1 METPIGTGG
10 QRIADIAATVP
21 ILVGDKH
28 RVALPIAELHPHA
41 EREIGIHAE
50 FQIGRSSE
58 RHVVKLRTVG
68 FLGKPQGALAHTAL
82 NQGRQSDR
90 GSMVVATRRIAE
102 IGVEGQV
109 GDQALANVV
118 HNRQCRLL
126 AQSSL
131 PVGGTDLHGV
141 APGITRLNS
150 GQHQGRLC
158 GPGNKRSVAE
168 PLVSDGVDAGRTHLK
183 LGAAVGSHS
192 DVQGLFGDRRCLLGV
207 DGDLSR
213 VRRYT
218 RDTVADDAGVL
229 ACIRGLNIAQI
240 EHGIGR

>member
-1 METPIGTGG
+1 M
-10 QRIADIAATVP
+10 
-21 ILVGDKH
+21 
-28 RVALPIAELHPHA
+28 
-41 EREIGIHAE
+41 
-50 FQIGRSSE
+50 
-58 RHVVKLRTVG
+58 
-68 FLGKPQGALAHTAL
+68 
-82 NQGRQSDR
+82 
-90 GSMVVATRRIAE
+90 
-102 IGVEGQV
+102 
-109 GDQALANVV
+109 
-118 HNRQCRLL
+118 
-126 AQSSL
+126 
-131 PVGGTDLHGV
+131 
-141 APGITRLNS
+141 
-150 GQHQGRLC
+150 C
-158 GPGNKRSVAE
+158 GPGNERSVAE